1 MLFSLGSSNCTS
13 RLGTSFVA
21 GSHLLCK
28 TLSSVMELLSPASS
42 ARAEAEAVSE
52 SWWSPDSWLRCSSR
66 IINLTVFYLSL
77 QRTSLKEPVSGR
89 RLQEVSAHLI
99 GNEVAFLAMRIGGTW
114 TNDREAENTLQKKKK
129 SALAALDLRYFC
141 IHCPISPTSFFLLL
155 FHILSLLVGYIHS
168 SSSQLSHSLA
178 FPLLVFTCC
187 CPLLFPSPVSLL
199 SLAHTPLFRSHLLR
213 FFTTSSTCL
222 LRQCSIV
229 RRTS

>member
-66 IINLTVFYLSL
+66 IINLAVFYLSL

-114 TNDREAENTLQKKKK
+114 PNDREAENTLQKKKK
-129 SALAALDLRYFC
+129 ICFGCTGSQILLYSLPYF
-141 IHCPISPTSFFLLL
+141 SYQFLSTSFP
-155 FHILSLLVGYIHS
+155 H
-168 SSSQLSHSLA
+168 
-178 FPLLVFTCC
+178 P
-187 CPLLFPSPVSLL
+187 FPSCWLYPF
-199 SLAHTPLFRSHLLR
+199 LFFSVKPFSCL
-213 FFTTSSTCL
+213 SSTCFHL
-222 LRQCSIV
+222 LLSPSFSFSCFPPLSCPHSSLSFPF
-229 RRTS
+229 TPFLDYFKHLPA

>member
-42 ARAEAEAVSE
+42 ARTEAEAVSE

-66 IINLTVFYLSL
+66 IINLAVFYLSL

-114 TNDREAENTLQKKKK
+114 PNDREAENTLQKKKK
-129 SALAALDLRYFC
+129 NLLWLHWISDTSVFIALFLLPVSFYFF
-141 IHCPISPTSFFLLL
+141 STSFPFLLA
-155 FHILSLLVGYIHS
+155 ISI
-168 SSSQLSHSLA
+168 
-178 FPLLVFTCC
+178 PLL
-187 CPLLFPSPVSLL
+187 L
-199 SLAHTPLFRSHLLR
+199 S
-213 FFTTSSTCL
+213 
-222 LRQCSIV
+222 
-229 RRTS
+229 

>member
-1 MLFSLGSSNCTS
+1 MLFSLASSNCTS

-52 SWWSPDSWLRCSSR
+52 SWWSPDSWLCCSSR
-66 IINLTVFYLSL
+66 IINLAVFYLSL
-77 QRTSLKEPVSGR
+77 QRKEPVSGR

-114 TNDREAENTLQKKKK
+114 PNDREAENTLQKKKK
-129 SALAALDLRYFC
+129 SALAALHLRYFC
-141 IHCPISPTSFFLLL
+141 IHCPISPISFFLLL
-155 FHILSLLVGYIHS
+155 FHILSLLVGYIHF

-199 SLAHTPLFRSHLLR
+199 SLAHTPLFHSHLLR
-213 FFTTSSTCL
+213 FLTTSSTCL
-222 LRQCSIV
+222 LRQCSTV